1 MCSSSAGDRSQ
12 STTYQTPEGLR
23 NLFGQVDEVKD
34 TMSKNMKE
42 IMERGDKLQQL
53 ENTSEQM
60 FVDAKNLSGQA
71 ATVPKN
77 MKKK

>member
-1 MCSSSAGDRSQ
+1 
-12 STTYQTPEGLR
+12 
-23 NLFGQVDEVKD
+23 
-34 TMSKNMKE
+34 MKE

-77 MKKK
+77 MKKNSKDMKIKSFIKNYRNVLRSKIGSVLVTMRKKNKIDN